1 MGIYFAKAFLL
12 ISVIVCAFPS
22 AALKVGVYDNPPKIF
37 LNDKG
42 DVDGLWHKITV
53 EIARK
58 ENWEIEWVYGSWD
71 ECLHRLET
79 GEIDIMPDTG
89 VTPEREIKYVFNE
102 ETVYLSWNRIYAWK
116 GSEINTVLDLEG
128 KKIAGLRNSFDLEG
142 PEGLKKLLKDFSINA
157 YVIEMN
163 SYEDIFTALKRNEI
177 EAGIVDKDFG
187 VLNETKYS
195 VAKTPIILQP
205 AKMQYAMEIN
215 SPYSNDIIKRIDE
228 RIIEMKADKNS
239 VYYKAFDH
247 FFGAG
252 PYKFKI
258 PGWLWTIIIGL
269 CTIVVV
275 IILANR
281 YLRNEIKKKI
291 GSLKE
296 SEESLRITLE
306 SIGDGVIAIDRNG
319 LITIV
324 NKTAENLTGWKASE
338 AFGKNIKEIFRIVN
352 SETRKEVLN
361 PVELVIK
368 NGETVGLANH
378 TLLISKDGKEY
389 QISDSAAPIKDEKG
403 FIHGMILVF
412 SDVTEKYSIRYRVEE
427 NERFLNSLISN
438 LNGMVYRCVND
449 GNWSLSYSTVGS
461 KEITGYMPEELIG
474 GDLRYSDL
482 VFPEDVPLLKNSI
495 ERAVVYR
502 QHFNVEY
509 RLTDRNGKLKWVL
522 EKGKG
527 IYDENGDV
535 RFIEGFV
542 TDITVSKT
550 AEMEIREKS
559 EELERTNR
567 LMVDRELKMIEL
579 KKEINSLLKK
589 SGRELKYTI
598 SE

>member
-116 GSEINTVLDLEG
+116 DSEINTVLDLEG

-252 PYKFKI
+252 SYKFKI

-306 SIGDGVIAIDRNG
+306 SIGDGVIATDRNG

-403 FIHGMILVF
+403 IIHGMILVF

-482 VFPEDVPLLKNSI
+482 VFPEDVPLLKNTI

-567 LMVDRELKMIEL
+567 LMLDRELKMIEL

>member
-12 ISVIVCAFPS
+12 ISVIICAFPA

-89 VTPEREIKYVFNE
+89 VTPEREIKYIFNE

-228 RIIEMKADKNS
+228 RIFEMKADKNS

-247 FFGAG
+247 FFGAR

-258 PGWLWTIIIGL
+258 PGWLWTILIGL

-281 YLRNEIKKKI
+281 YLRNEIKKKT

-306 SIGDGVIAIDRNG
+306 SIGDGVIATNRNG
-319 LITIV
+319 LITIM
-324 NKTAENLTGWKASE
+324 NKTAENLTGWKVSE
-338 AFGKNIKEIFRIVN
+338 ASGKNIKEIFRIVN

-368 NGETVGLANH
+368 NGDTVGLANH
-378 TLLISKDGKEY
+378 TLLISKGGKEY

-403 FIHGMILVF
+403 IIHGMILVF

-449 GNWSLSYSTVGS
+449 GKWSLSYSTLGS
-461 KEITGYMPEELIG
+461 NEITGYMPEELIG

-482 VFPEDVPLLKNSI
+482 VFPEDVPLLKNTI

-579 KKEINSLLKK
+579 KKEINALLKTLGK
-589 SGRELKYTI
+589 EPKYITN
-598 SE
+598 E

>member
-1 MGIYFAKAFLL
+1 
-12 ISVIVCAFPS
+12 
-22 AALKVGVYDNPPKIF
+22 
-37 LNDKG
+37 
-42 DVDGLWHKITV
+42 
-53 EIARK
+53 
-58 ENWEIEWVYGSWD
+58 
-71 ECLHRLET
+71 
-79 GEIDIMPDTG
+79 
-89 VTPEREIKYVFNE
+89 
-102 ETVYLSWNRIYAWK
+102 
-116 GSEINTVLDLEG
+116 
-128 KKIAGLRNSFDLEG
+128 
-142 PEGLKKLLKDFSINA
+142 
-157 YVIEMN
+157 
-163 SYEDIFTALKRNEI
+163 
-177 EAGIVDKDFG
+177 
-187 VLNETKYS
+187 
-195 VAKTPIILQP
+195 
-205 AKMQYAMEIN
+205 
-215 SPYSNDIIKRIDE
+215 
-228 RIIEMKADKNS
+228 
-239 VYYKAFDH
+239 
-247 FFGAG
+247 
-252 PYKFKI
+252 
-258 PGWLWTIIIGL
+258 LWTILIGL

-281 YLRNEIKKKI
+281 YLRNEIKKKT

-306 SIGDGVIAIDRNG
+306 SIGDGVIATNRNG
-319 LITIV
+319 LITIM
-324 NKTAENLTGWKASE
+324 NKTAENLTGWKVSE
-338 AFGKNIKEIFRIVN
+338 ASGKNIKEIFRIVN

-368 NGETVGLANH
+368 NGDTVGLANH
-378 TLLISKDGKEY
+378 TLLISKGGKEY

-403 FIHGMILVF
+403 IIHGMILVF

-449 GNWSLSYSTVGS
+449 GKWSLSYSTLGS
-461 KEITGYMPEELIG
+461 NEITGYMPEELIG

-482 VFPEDVPLLKNSI
+482 VFPEDVPLLKNTI

-567 LMVDRELKMIEL
+567 LMVDMELKMIEL
-579 KKEINSLLKK
+579 KKEINALLKTLGK
-589 SGRELKYTI
+589 EPKYITN
-598 SE
+598 E